1 MKRRSDERGAAAVE
15 FALVLPLLLLLLLG
29 VAEFG
34 RAYDVQTR
42 VSNAAREGVRVMAL
56 KNDVGATRSAAKA
69 AAGSIPLSDADI
81 SVTPTNCVS
90 TATAGVSATV
100 VITYSM
106 PYLTGFFG
114 RTVTVTGRGVMRCG
128 G

>member
-15 FALVLPLLLLLLLG
+15 FALVLPLLLLLLVG

-34 RAYDVQTR
+34 RAYNVQTR

-56 KNDVGATRSAAKA
+56 KNDVSATRTAAKA
-69 AAGSIPLSDADI
+69 AAGSIPLTEANI
-81 SVTPTNCVS
+81 SVTPTHCVS
-90 TATAGVSATV
+90 TAATSVNATV
-100 VITYSM
+100 VITYSL
-106 PYLTGFFG
+106 PYLTGLFG
-114 RTVTVTGRGVMRCG
+114 HTIAVTGRGVMRCG